1 MVYKN
6 GNVFIDGKFIKTNI
20 YVENGII
27 IRISGDDA
35 AKTDELVRIDA
46 NDNEG
51 SNVCAENAL
60 HVQSVECAESVDCTG
75 KYIIPALVDIHT
87 HGCVGFDFSTASEEE
102 IEKMLEY
109 YAERGI
115 GTVLAT
121 TMTNSREVMLRAS
134 ENVGKCIR
142 NEKEKLSCRKQTKA
156 GTNTDVNPPQT
167 LRKAHLAGVYMEG
180 PFFGEKKKGAHDTRF
195 LTGFDCDL
203 LEEFDK
209 ANGGNTKVV
218 AFDPCLA
225 GAEEFVI
232 AYKERFTLSLAHT
245 DCDYELA
252 LKMMEAGVNHVTHL
266 FDAMNG
272 FDKRTPGLPGAMLD
286 HDECYAEIICDG
298 IHIHP
303 SVIRTMFKAHGDHMI
318 LISDSMA
325 ATGLADGEYEL
336 GGLKVTAGN
345 GKATLSDGTLAGSV
359 CDLRTMLERA
369 VSFGVPLEQ
378 AVAAATINPAKSV
391 GIDDVCGKIAVGRK
405 AEIIIL

>member
-87 HGCVGFDFSTASEEE
+87 HGCVGFDFSTASEKE
-102 IEKMLEY
+102 IATMLEY
-109 YAERGI
+109 YASRGI

-121 TMTNSREVMLRAS
+121 TMTNSCEVMLRAS
-134 ENVGKCIR
+134 ENAGRCIKDER
-142 NEKEKLSCRKQTKA
+142 S
-156 GTNTDVNPPQT
+156 
-167 LRKAHLAGVYMEG
+167 KAHLAGVYMEG
-180 PFFGEKKKGAHDTRF
+180 PFFGEKKKGAHDAHF
-195 LTGFDCDL
+195 LNGLDRDL

-209 ANGGNTKVV
+209 ANDGNTRVV

-225 GAEEFVI
+225 GAKEFVS
-232 AYKERFTLSLAHT
+232 AYKDRFTLSLAHT

-252 LKMMEAGVNHVTHL
+252 LKMMDAGVNHVTHL
-266 FDAMNG
+266 FNAMNG
-272 FDKRTPGLPGAMLD
+272 LDKRAPGLPGAMLD

-298 IHIHP
+298 IHVHP

-336 GGLKVTAGN
+336 GGLKVTAKN
-345 GKATLSDGTLAGSV
+345 GKATFADGTLAGSV